1 MNDYPG
7 LSKDEPGLLGNV
19 FMKTAKRILA
29 ALAVIVCVLIAA
41 LFVLEIMG
49 YTLFDKY
56 GNMDGSVVRD
66 NWQINYAPDPAMV
79 AADPAANKYVRHIQ
93 PVKKYGPFKKAAA
106 ADRAYR
112 LETDDGE
119 YAGLLYRFNGKGND
133 HYCFIAADIIIAADN
148 SMRINENL
156 PNAWYELDHV
166 TVSGEECKLEKGA
179 FFSTDK
185 EFESFL
191 LGDCKLIL
199 KPYESL
205 KDMAG

>member
-1 MNDYPG
+1 
-7 LSKDEPGLLGNV
+7 
-19 FMKTAKRILA
+19 MKTAKRILA
-29 ALAVIVCVLIAA
+29 ALAAAACVLIAA
-41 LFVLEIMG
+41 LFVLELMG

-56 GNMDGSVVRD
+56 GYMDGSVVRD

-106 ADRAYR
+106 ADCAYR

-119 YAGLLYRFNGKGND
+119 YVGLLYRFKGREKD

-148 SMRINENL
+148 SMRLNENL

-166 TVSGEECKLEKGA
+166 TVNGEECKLEKGA

-191 LGDCKLIL
+191 LGDCKLNL
-199 KPYESL
+199 TPYESL
-205 KDMAG
+205 KDMAS

>member
-1 MNDYPG
+1 MPKG
-7 LSKDEPGLLGNV
+7 EPGLLGNV

-29 ALAVIVCVLIAA
+29 ALAAAACVLIAA
-41 LFVLEIMG
+41 LFVLELMG
-49 YTLFDKY
+49 YTLLDKY
-56 GNMDGSVVRD
+56 GDYDGFVSRD
-66 NWQINYAPDPAMV
+66 NWEIHYADDPAMV
-79 AADPAANKYVRHIQ
+79 DADNAAAIHFIQ
-93 PVKKYGPFKKAAA
+93 PVKKYGPFKKAAT
-106 ADRAYR
+106 ADCTYR

-119 YAGLLYRFNGKGND
+119 YAGLLYRFKGKEND
-133 HYCFIAADIIIAADN
+133 HYCFIAAYIIIAADN
-148 SMRINENL
+148 STRINENL

-166 TVSGEECKLEKGA
+166 TVNGEECKLEKGA

-205 KDMAG
+205 NEVD